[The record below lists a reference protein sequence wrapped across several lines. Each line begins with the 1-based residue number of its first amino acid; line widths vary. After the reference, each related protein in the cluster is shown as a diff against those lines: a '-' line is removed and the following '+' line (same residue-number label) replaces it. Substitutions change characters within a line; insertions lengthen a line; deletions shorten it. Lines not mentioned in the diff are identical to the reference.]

1 MMNRVRVSIFRFF
14 RFAALPL
21 LVLCAASI
29 PAAAGTVSG
38 TVRNGT
44 TGKPAAN
51 VEMILIQLQ
60 GGMQPVANTKTD
72 AEGHYMFDNPGLGAA
87 PMLLRAV
94 YRGVNYHEPVP
105 PGKNIADVQ
114 VFEPTDKP
122 GAVSVTAH
130 AIILQPD
137 GSNLDVG
144 EEYNITNKTQP
155 PLAYYK
161 ADGSF
166 LFTLPTGA
174 SMNQVSAVSSAG
186 MPVIQTTIDKGG
198 NKEAIAFPFRPG
210 DSGVRMSYKVPYPGN
225 QTKLTFTSPYP
236 ADRVG
241 IFVPPT
247 VQITGE
253 GLSPAG
259 QEQGFNVYMLQT
271 VAANAPF
278 SVSLSGTA
286 PPPPQ
291 DAGGAGGP
299 GGDPSQDPS
308 VNSRADSGGA
318 VAPTATATALPAR
331 LDSLKWT
338 IVAGFAAVFALGVAF
353 LWRRPD
359 AVAAAGSG
367 AVSSA
372 IPVAP
377 RAESKATSVAAD
389 LDRKVQGSL
398 DELKETLFKLEL
410 RRQAGTIA
418 DEEYSREQAR
428 IQKVLRDL
436 VKG

>member
-1 MMNRVRVSIFRFF
+1 MMMELTDERFSTRKF
-14 RFAALPL
+14 SAFVASVVLALFAVAL
-21 LVLCAASI
+21 AAG
-29 PAAAGTVSG
+29 AGTVTG

-72 AEGHYMFDNPGLGAA
+72 AEGHYKFDNPGLGAA

-94 YRGVNYHEPVP
+94 YRGVNYHEPIT
-105 PGKNIADVQ
+105 PGKTSVDVQ

-122 GAVSVTAH
+122 SSVAVSAH

-137 GSNLDVG
+137 GSDLDVG

-166 LFTLPTGA
+166 LFTLPAGA
-174 SMNQVSAVSSAG
+174 SSNQVSAVSAAG
-186 MPVIQTTIDKGG
+186 MPVIQAPIDKGN
-198 NKEAIAFPFRPG
+198 NKQAIAFPFRPG
-210 DSGVRMSYKVPYPGN
+210 ESGVRMSYKVPYPGN
-225 QTKLTFTSPYP
+225 QTKLTFVSPYA

-247 VQITGE
+247 VQVSGS

-259 QEQGFNVYMLQT
+259 QEQGLNVYMLQS
-271 VAANAPF
+271 VAANTPF
-278 SVSLSGTA
+278 TVSLSGTA

-291 DAGGAGGP
+291 DSGAA

-318 VAPTATATALPAR
+318 VPPTATATTMPAR

-338 IVAGFAAVFALGVAF
+338 IAAGFVAIFALGLIF
-353 LWRRPD
+353 LLRRPEALPETGVD
-359 AVAAAGSG
+359 VALPPPPKAKRNISKPTAT
-367 AVSSA
+367 
-372 IPVAP
+372 VAEVN
-377 RAESKATSVAAD
+377 RG
-389 LDRKVQGSL
+389 VQGSL
-398 DELKETLFKLEL
+398 DELKESLFKLEL
-410 RRQAGTIA
+410 RFQAGTIA
-418 DEEYSREQAR
+418 EEDYAREHAR
-428 IQKVLRDL
+428 IQKVLHDL

>member
-1 MMNRVRVSIFRFF
+1 MTFRFLNS
-14 RFAALPL
+14 RSLWL
-21 LVLCAASI
+21 LAFLVGAIVAGPTGAS
-29 PAAAGTVSG
+29 AGTVTG

-72 AEGHYMFDNPGLGAA
+72 SDGHYTFDNPMLGTA
-87 PMLLRAV
+87 PMLLRAI
-94 YRGVNYHEPVP
+94 YRGVTYHEPVP
-105 PGKNIADVQ
+105 PGKSSADVQ

-122 GAVSVTAH
+122 GSVSVTAH

-137 GSNLDVG
+137 GSDLDVG
-144 EEYNITNKTQP
+144 EEYSITNKTQP

-166 LFTLPTGA
+166 VYSLPSGA
-174 SMNQVSAVSSAG
+174 AMNQVSAVSSAG
-186 MPVIQTTIDKGG
+186 MPVIQTPIDKGK

-210 DSGVRMSYKVPYPGN
+210 ESGVRMSYKVPYANN
-225 QTKLTFTSPYP
+225 QTKLTFVSPY
-236 ADRVG
+236 AAERLG

-247 VQITGE
+247 VQVSGD

-259 QEQGFNVYMLQT
+259 QEQGLNVYMRQS

-278 SVSLSGTA
+278 TISVSGTA

-291 DAGGAGGP
+291 AGT

-308 VNSRADSGGA
+308 VNSRAESGGG
-318 VAPTATATALPAR
+318 APTATATMLPAR

-338 IVAGFAAVFALGVAF
+338 IAAGFAAIFALGLIF
-353 LWRRPD
+353 LWRRPEMVPD
-359 AVAAAGSG
+359 SGPASVEAAGG
-367 AVSSA
+367 
-372 IPVAP
+372 P
-377 RAESKATSVAAD
+377 RQKRTRSKAVDAAID
-389 LDRKVQGSL
+389 LDQKAQGSL
-398 DELKETLFKLEL
+398 DELKETLFRLEL
-410 RRQAGTIA
+410 RRQAGTIG
-418 DEEYSREQAR
+418 EEDYAREHAR
-428 IQKVLRDL
+428 VQKHLRDL